1 MKRGLFLRFVI
12 PLIVHVCAFS
22 TLTSSNTFSLPLP
35 RSFFILDTRKKK
47 KDAKIV
53 CLDIPR
59 LLVSETRS
67 VKGVGAQISGK
78 KK

>member
-1 MKRGLFLRFVI
+1 MFLNFSNNSRLVWNADCFFVFY
-12 PLIVHVCAFS
+12 PYFLEYV
-22 TLTSSNTFSLPLP
+22 LPP

-67 VKGVGAQISGK
+67 VKGVGARISGK

>member
-22 TLTSSNTFSLPLP
+22 TLTSSNTFSLPDP
-35 RSFFILDTRKKK
+35 FFILDTRKKK

-59 LLVSETRS
+59 LLVSKTRS
-67 VKGVGAQISGK
+67 VKGVGARISGK